1 MTYRIR
7 ATYTAMVE
15 QLSLPKDISQALMK
29 EALARVPKAQFCKE
43 IARGYF
49 RALTKAVFEF
59 TIFNIFNHL

>member
-1 MTYRIR
+1 
-7 ATYTAMVE
+7 
-15 QLSLPKDISQALMK
+15 MK
-29 EALARVPKAQFCKE
+29 EALARVPIAQFCKE